1 MAAFFGD
8 TETLYCTAHTP
19 DRPLLPTMT
28 LLPLRSTAVFL
39 LAAVWAHAALAQA
52 QIWRCGNEYTNNP
65 GNAEA
70 RGCRVVEGGNITI
83 VEGTRPN
90 PPASGAAASGR
101 PAGNGTGAG
110 NAGNAG
116 GAGNGNASG
125 GGSGA
130 RNPGERVN
138 AAEQRARDSDARQI
152 LETELRR
159 AEERLADL
167 REEYNN
173 GQPEK
178 IGIESRN
185 FQRYLDRVAD
195 IKARMDRAE
204 SDVAAIRREMARLA
218 PPVTPAPPR

>member
-1 MAAFFGD
+1 MK
-8 TETLYCTAHTP
+8 
-19 DRPLLPTMT
+19 
-28 LLPLRSTAVFL
+28 LLPLRSTALFL
-39 LAAVWAHAALAQA
+39 LATVWAHATMAQS

-70 RGCRVVEGGNITI
+70 RGCRVMEGGNITI

-90 PPASGAAASGR
+90 PPGVGAAGANR
-101 PAGNGTGAG
+101 PAGGGTGAG
-110 NAGNAG
+110 NAGG
-116 GAGNGNASG
+116 SGNGAAAG

-130 RNPGERVN
+130 RNGGERVN

-159 AEERLADL
+159 AEERLAEL

-178 IGIESRN
+178 IGTESRN
-185 FQRYLDRVAD
+185 IQRYLDRVAD
-195 IKARMDRAE
+195 IKARLDRAE
-204 SDVAAIRREMARLA
+204 SDVAAIRREIARLG
-218 PPVTPAPPR
+218 PPVAPSPPR

>member
-1 MAAFFGD
+1 MN
-8 TETLYCTAHTP
+8 
-19 DRPLLPTMT
+19 LLPC
-28 LLPLRSTAVFL
+28 RSTALFL
-39 LAAVWAHAALAQA
+39 LAAVWAHAALAQG

-83 VEGTRPN
+83 VEGTRPSA
-90 PPASGAAASGR
+90 ASAGAAGANR
-101 PAGNGTGAG
+101 PAGGGAG
-110 NAGNAG
+110 TGNAG
-116 GAGNGNASG
+116 GSGNGSAAG
-125 GGSGA
+125 GNSGA

-138 AAEQRARDSDARQI
+138 AAEQRARDSDARLI
-152 LETELRR
+152 LEAELRR

-195 IKARMDRAE
+195 IKARLDRAE
-204 SDVAAIRREMARLA
+204 NDVAAIRREMARLGPSVA
-218 PPVTPAPPR
+218 PSPPR

>member
-1 MAAFFGD
+1 
-8 TETLYCTAHTP
+8 
-19 DRPLLPTMT
+19 MT
-28 LLPLRSTAVFL
+28 LLPLRSTALFL
-39 LAAVWAHAALAQA
+39 LAAVWAHTALGQG

-90 PPASGAAASGR
+90 PPGNPTTGGNRPANGGGNAGTTGGGTGQASGGAAA
-101 PAGNGTGAG
+101 
-110 NAGNAG
+110 
-116 GAGNGNASG
+116 
-125 GGSGA
+125 GSAA
-130 RNPGERVN
+130 RGPNERVN
-138 AAEQRARDSDARQI
+138 AAEQRARDSDARLI
-152 LETELRR
+152 LESELRR

-195 IKARMDRAE
+195 IKARLDRAE
-204 SDVAAIRREMARLA
+204 SDVAAIRREIARLA
-218 PPVTPAPPR
+218 PTASAPPSR

>member
-1 MAAFFGD
+1 MN
-8 TETLYCTAHTP
+8 L
-19 DRPLLPTMT
+19 M
-28 LLPLRSTAVFL
+28 PLRSTAVFL
-39 LAAVWAHAALAQA
+39 LAAVWAHAALAQG

-83 VEGTRPN
+83 VEGTRPS
-90 PPASGAAASGR
+90 PPGAGVAGANR
-101 PAGNGTGAG
+101 TAGNGAGAG
-110 NAGNAG
+110 NAGGSGNG
-116 GAGNGNASG
+116 GAAGANN
-125 GGSGA
+125 GA

-138 AAEQRARDSDARQI
+138 AAEQRARDSDARLI
-152 LETELRR
+152 LEAELRR

-195 IKARMDRAE
+195 IKARLDRAE
-204 SDVAAIRREMARLA
+204 SDVAAIRREMARLG
-218 PPVTPAPPR
+218 PSLTSPPR